1 LATILNGKELAATL
15 RAEQTE
21 EIRKLAPLAGRPP
34 GLGVILVGDDP
45 ASHAYVKNK
54 RNACKEAG
62 IHAPEINLPH
72 DTTRET
78 VMEWVDK
85 LNADP
90 KIDGILVQL
99 PLPPHIPK
107 DDILIRIDPEKDVDG
122 FHPINVGRLV
132 IGEDTLVPC
141 TPTGVMT
148 LLSRYGI
155 PVKGKKAVVLGR
167 SLIVG
172 KPMALL
178 LLAADATVTICH
190 SKTANLSEETRQ
202 ADILVA
208 ALGKPLMI
216 TKDFVKK
223 GAVVIDVGISRNDK
237 GKLVGDVDFDSVEP
251 IASAITPVPGGVGPM
266 TIATLLENTL
276 KAYKKRNHLS

>member
-1 LATILNGKELAATL
+1 MTRILNGKELAATL

-21 EIRKLAPLAGRPP
+21 EIRQLLPRAGRPP

-45 ASHAYVKNK
+45 ASHAYVRNK

-72 DTTRET
+72 DATQDE
-78 VMEWVDK
+78 VLSWVEK
-85 LNADP
+85 LNQDP
-90 KIDGILVQL
+90 TIDGILVQL
-99 PLPPHIPK
+99 PLPSHIEK
-107 DDILIRIDPEKDVDG
+107 DAILIRIDPDKDVDG

-132 IGEDTLVPC
+132 IGEDTLAPC

-148 LLSRYGI
+148 LLARNGI
-155 PVKGKKAVVLGR
+155 TVKGKKAVVLGR

-178 LLAADATVTICH
+178 LMAADATVTVCH
-190 SKTANLSEETRQ
+190 SKTVNLADETRQ

-216 TKDFVKK
+216 TRDFVKP
-223 GAVVIDVGISRNDK
+223 GAVVIDVGISRSES
-237 GKLVGDVDFDSVEP
+237 GKLVGDVDFDSVSTV
-251 IASAITPVPGGVGPM
+251 ASAITPVPGGVGPM

-276 KAYKKRNHLS
+276 KAYKHRNHLS

>member
-1 LATILNGKELAATL
+1 MNGKELAATL

-21 EIRKLAPLAGRPP
+21 EIRQLLPRAGRPP

-45 ASHAYVKNK
+45 ASHAYVRNK

-72 DTTRET
+72 DATQDE
-78 VMEWVDK
+78 VLSWVEK
-85 LNADP
+85 LNQDP
-90 KIDGILVQL
+90 TIDGILVQL
-99 PLPPHIPK
+99 PLPSHIEK
-107 DDILIRIDPEKDVDG
+107 DAILIRIDPDKDVDG

-132 IGEDTLVPC
+132 IGEDTLAPC

-148 LLSRYGI
+148 LLARNGI
-155 PVKGKKAVVLGR
+155 TVKGKKAVVLGR

-178 LLAADATVTICH
+178 LMAADATVTVCH
-190 SKTANLSEETRQ
+190 SKTVNLADETRQ

-216 TKDFVKK
+216 TRDFVKP
-223 GAVVIDVGISRNDK
+223 GAVVIDVGISRSES
-237 GKLVGDVDFDSVEP
+237 GKLVGDVDFDSVSTV
-251 IASAITPVPGGVGPM
+251 ASAITPVPGGVGPM

-276 KAYKKRNHLS
+276 KAYKHRNHLS